1 MHDFNPGIRP
11 SGLFW
16 IVQVPDDA
24 LQIKGNNVT
33 VRLKDVAVSDNFFFL
48 GPGNVAST
56 VSFEITYTR
65 SGAPRQVRPVS
76 SDPTSP
82 FSWAGEMWMATAVGS
97 FTASYSGGGFSAQGN
112 LDSTGLFA
120 EVGTE
125 RNGFFVQ

>member
-1 MHDFNPGIRP
+1 VHDFNPGIRP

-16 IVQVPDDA
+16 IVQVPDAA
-24 LQIKGNNVT
+24 LQIRGNSVT
-33 VRLKDVAVSDNFFFL
+33 VRLKDVEVSDNFFFL
-48 GPGNVAST
+48 GPGNVQSS

-65 SGAPRQVRPVS
+65 SGAPRHVRPAS

-82 FSWAGEMWMATAVGS
+82 FNWAGEMWTATALGTFSVSYHDGS
-97 FTASYSGGGFSAQGN
+97 FSAQGN

-120 EVGTE
+120 EMGTE